1 MTGQFANSNY
11 DNDDIDDAGLIVH
24 QTIKRILK
32 YPSEY
37 LSPQGGTDQT
47 WLGTIEIHG
56 KMAQVQLII
65 TSDPNRTIDE

>member
-24 QTIKRILK
+24 QTIKRIQK
-32 YPSEY
+32 CPGEY

-47 WLGTIEIHG
+47 WLGTIEING
-56 KMAQVQLII
+56 KWAQVQLVV
-65 TSDPNRTIDE
+65 TSDPSRIIDE